1 MIDTIKDLI
10 HGVRNKQT
18 VTINLTITVVGLII
32 GFFIGVTQYANSV
45 FEAIIMGLLCAAV
58 CGSIFTFVINFTCRW
73 WQIIKFGLD
82 KEDIGWIFGCIALGG
97 IFAICIEAV
106 LAIFR
111 TIKTIIFD
119 TKYLVK
125 KEYQN
130 E

>member
-58 CGSIFTFVINFTCRW
+58 CGSIFTFVINFACRW

-82 KEDIGWIFGCIALGG
+82 KEDIGWILGCIALGG

-119 TKYLVK
+119 TKYLVR